1 MPVVGRFHTILHS
14 GCWMGD
20 TKAQENAGRQ
30 GDPGS
35 VGTPVLHWGKAG
47 AAAVDLTFLSLSLAC
62 CFTKSVSS
70 EIGQSYHL
78 PATICLA
85 DITQHRADPRGALLH
100 NGTDIEPFEVCVLS
114 KGLIQ

>member
-20 TKAQENAGRQ
+20 TKAQENAGHQ

-62 CFTKSVSS
+62 CFMKSISS

-85 DITQHRADPRGALLH
+85 DITQHHADPRGALFK
-100 NGTDIEPFEVCVLS
+100 T
-114 KGLIQ
+114 GLILSPLKSAS